1 MKILGALAL
10 ATALLG
16 CTTAPAADPP
26 APPSLHPPVSEVG
39 PNLIAH
45 FERRI
50 VMPPGA
56 QPLAEYDR
64 YCAMER
70 INDRN
75 IVRGVLLLRS
85 AYGDIDRGG
94 MTPVEG
100 LTNVYHGAPDD
111 IPIVADGGCAVVV
124 LYFDTLSY
132 LFRQLEANEGDHVAR
147 PAICNGRA

>member
-1 MKILGALAL
+1 MPQWGALLLAL
-10 ATALLG
+10 AVLG
-16 CTTAPAADPP
+16 CATAPAAEPP
-26 APPSLHPPVSEVG
+26 PPSLHPPVSEVG

-45 FERRI
+45 FEPRI

-64 YCAMER
+64 YYAMER

-85 AYGDIDRGG
+85 AFGDIDRGG
-94 MTPVEG
+94 MTPVDG
-100 LTNVYHGAPDD
+100 LDNVYQGAADD
-111 IPIVADGGCAVVV
+111 LPIVADGGCAVVF

-132 LFRQLEANEGDHVAR
+132 LFRQLEVSEGDHVTR